1 MKFLKVTPRFLP
13 VESSGMRD
21 IDCWHEEEFRRLATE
36 KVVRL
41 LDGTPTEAT
50 LAAAVSGCAEDAEAI
65 CSDRPMACTAGCPYC
80 CVLNVAVLLPE
91 AMRIAQR
98 LAEQTPQRELDE
110 LRKRLAQHRCWTRWM
125 DDEERIL
132 KRMSCPLLDQY
143 GACSVHPVRPLVCR
157 AITSLDSESCREAF
171 APVVS
176 DEDRLVPTDLLRKAA
191 YDAAFTS
198 LAAGLLSCG
207 LDDRSI
213 ELGTGVIAFLENPEY
228 RELFLNGGK
237 LPAALWL

>member
-1 MKFLKVTPRFLP
+1 
-13 VESSGMRD
+13 MRD
-21 IDCWHEEEFRRLATE
+21 IDRWHEDEFRRLTTE
-36 KVVRL
+36 KVLQL

-65 CSDRPMACTAGCPYC
+65 CSDRPMACAAGCPYC
-80 CVLNVAVLLPE
+80 CVLNVAILLPE
-91 AMRIAQR
+91 AMFIAQR
-98 LAEQTPQRELDE
+98 LVEQTPQRELDE
-110 LRKRLAQHRCWTRWM
+110 LRKRLGQHRSWTRWM

-143 GACSVHPVRPLVCR
+143 GACDVHPVRPLACR
-157 AITSLDSESCREAF
+157 AITSLDSECCREAF

-198 LAAGLLSCG
+198 LAAGLHSCG

-213 ELGTGVIAFLENPEY
+213 ELGTGVIAFLEHPEY

-237 LPAALWL
+237 LPDALWR